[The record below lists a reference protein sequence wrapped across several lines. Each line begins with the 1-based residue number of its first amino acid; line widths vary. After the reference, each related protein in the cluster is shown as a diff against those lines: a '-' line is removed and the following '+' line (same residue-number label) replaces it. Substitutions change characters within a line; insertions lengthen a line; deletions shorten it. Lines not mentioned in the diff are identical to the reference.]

1 MVVYADVLFLVNFA
15 ADFIAIYASAKILNS
30 KISYPR
36 FVLSSLVGGAY
47 GVAAIYMQTAYK
59 WLFSVVIMIIMCLIA
74 FGKKTVKD
82 NLKANFVFL
91 CVNML
96 LAGIMY
102 FIYETAYKYKVYK
115 RTDASVKP
123 VTAAVFFLIS
133 FVTVRVFQKIL
144 KKRADKSEITGNVVI
159 MGKKAEFEFLCD
171 SGNVFKDA
179 YTDMPVIV
187 ISLAKAK
194 EKMDFEKIIEQIRAD
209 AKTAVKYKFRYVSV
223 STVAGNTVMPAL
235 LPDKTEV
242 EKDGKPYEIKA
253 LVAIDYSSSKGYNGK
268 DGIIPYSVLQI

>member
-15 ADFIAIYASAKILNS
+15 ADFIAIYASAKILNV
-30 KISYPR
+30 KKSYLR
-36 FVLSSLVGGAY
+36 FTLAAFVGGAY

-59 WLFSVVIMIIMCLIA
+59 WLFSAFFMIIMCLIA
-74 FGKKTVKD
+74 FGKKTVKE
-82 NLKANFVFL
+82 NLKANFVFAS
-91 CVNML
+91 VNML

-115 RTDASVKP
+115 RTDVSLKP
-123 VTAAVFFLIS
+123 IAAAVFFFIS
-133 FVTVRVFQKIL
+133 FVVVRIFQRIL
-144 KKRADKSEITGNVVI
+144 KNRADKSEITGIIGI
-159 MGKKAEFEFLCD
+159 MGKNAKFEFLCD

-187 ISLAKAK
+187 ISCAKAR
-194 EKMDFEKIIEQIRAD
+194 EKMDFENLIGIMKTD
-209 AKTAVKYKFRYVSV
+209 AQTAVKYKFRYVSV
-223 STVAGNTVMPAL
+223 STVAGSTVMPAL

-242 EKDGKPYEIKA
+242 EKDGKTYEIKA
-253 LVAIDYSSSKGYNGK
+253 LVALDGSTEQGYNGK